1 MPRGRATPITTTWYS
16 RDRRMGMPPP
26 VISKDGFS
34 SRAKGEQRTQTV
46 IQLWLNVPYLSVG
59 ILARR
64 SASPWPS
71 LSRSVCSRISRH
83 RCWELVHKAENARAR
98 SCAPPHR
105 TSHSGPPAQPVLHR
119 LPRNV
124 DPQAQRKSSLVS
136 PAHRFHSPRARPR
149 AVCSPVRERA
159 QESLRLADVQT
170 TAPRYPPQAVGT

>member
-1 MPRGRATPITTTWYS
+1 MFIYPPFGKFPGHHHGSLDHRIAGPFVQMPRGRATPITTTWYS

-105 TSHSGPPAQPVLHR
+105 TSHSGPPRNQCLIGFLATWI
-119 LPRNV
+119 PRRSVN
-124 DPQAQRKSSLVS
+124 R
-136 PAHRFHSPRARPR
+136 R
-149 AVCSPVRERA
+149 
-159 QESLRLADVQT
+159 
-170 TAPRYPPQAVGT
+170 

>member
-1 MPRGRATPITTTWYS
+1 MSPRRRVTPKPVATTSPKAVATAIAPKRPLNRCMFMYPPFCKFPRQHHGSLDHRIAGPFVQMPGGRATPITTTWYS

-46 IQLWLNVPYLSVG
+46 IQLWLNLSCLSVG

-64 SASPWPS
+64 SASPWPA

-98 SCAPPHR
+98 SVR
-105 TSHSGPPAQPVLHR
+105 TSPTNKP
-119 LPRNV
+119 
-124 DPQAQRKSSLVS
+124 
-136 PAHRFHSPRARPR
+136 
-149 AVCSPVRERA
+149 
-159 QESLRLADVQT
+159 
-170 TAPRYPPQAVGT
+170 